1 MMKSIGWVC
10 LTLVLAA
17 CNGANEADKSTSH
30 SNPAASGVAASNPVA
45 MASAPVVELPA
56 SCQQMMANIEKCV
69 VKYEKENPAE
79 GLALRAELEQLRGQI
94 STGTDAQALDQ
105 ACSES
110 NRQSAQ
116 IPETQC

>member
-1 MMKSIGWVC
+1 MPSK
-10 LTLVLAA
+10 LL
-17 CNGANEADKSTSH
+17 
-30 SNPAASGVAASNPVA
+30 PGVAASTPVA
-45 MASAPVVELPA
+45 VASAPVVALPA
-56 SCQQMMANIEKCV
+56 SCQQMIANIEKCV

-79 GLALRAELEQLRGQI
+79 GLALRTELEQLRGQI
-94 STGTDAQALDQ
+94 SSGTDAQALDQ